1 MESDEFLVDSFIDEF
16 PMDVSS
22 DVLPGDYS
30 EVLDSV
36 QDSSNVH
43 YLIQMP
49 VGNNIMSGMYTA
61 EYKFSLWAALPW

>member
-22 DVLPGDYS
+22 DVLPDDYS
-30 EVLDSV
+30 EVLDAV
-36 QDSSNVH
+36 QQDPSNVH

-49 VGNNIMSGMYTA
+49 MGSNILSGMWLQYW
-61 EYKFSLWAALPW
+61 FQMP